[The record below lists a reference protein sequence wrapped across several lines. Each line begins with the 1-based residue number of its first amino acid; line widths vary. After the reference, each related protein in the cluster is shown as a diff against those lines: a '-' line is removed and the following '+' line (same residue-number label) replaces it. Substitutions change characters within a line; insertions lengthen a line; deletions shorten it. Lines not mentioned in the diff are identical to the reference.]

1 MQGVPHMQIRV
12 PSTPVRDPKAARV
25 LADLGRARTRLGRER
40 LGRFAIEGTRLHER
54 ALRAGASVEAA
65 LVGRSFAASGEP
77 RVAAL
82 LEALERGSCE
92 LHVVEDDLLEE
103 LFGGRDLG
111 AIAGLVRLPP
121 SRRLGDLLLAE
132 AEQRQIVL
140 AAVDVE
146 EPGNV
151 GALSRTAL
159 AAGAVAFAAAG
170 ISDPFHPKS
179 VRTSM
184 GAVLRLPVLTYP
196 DAAALHEELVQE
208 RVQIVGTA
216 SRGGVD
222 PRAASF
228 DPHRVALLV
237 GSEPFGLDRGVV
249 AAADLVVSIPMSSE
263 VDSFSVNAA
272 AAILLHEISRAG

>member
-1 MQGVPHMQIRV
+1 MLGSVIAL
-12 PSTPVRDPKAARV
+12 RDLPTMSQDPRASR
-25 LADLGRARTRLGRER
+25 LIADLGRARTRLGRER

-65 LVGRSFAASGEP
+65 LVGRRFAASGEP
-77 RVAAL
+77 RVATL
-82 LEALERGSCE
+82 LEALERSSCE
-92 LHVVEDDLLEE
+92 LHVVDDALLEE
-103 LFGGRDLG
+103 LCEGRDLG

-121 SRRLGDLLLAE
+121 ARRLGDVLPE
-132 AEQRQIVL
+132 ENRRQIVL
-140 AAVDVE
+140 AAVNVE

-151 GALSRTAL
+151 GALARTAL

-184 GAVLRLPVLTYP
+184 GAVMRLPMLTYS
-196 DAAALHEELVQE
+196 DAAALHDDLVRE
-208 RVQIVGTA
+208 NVQVVATA

-222 PRAASF
+222 PRAVRF

-237 GSEPFGLDRGVV
+237 GSEPFGLDRSVSD
-249 AAADLVVSIPMSSE
+249 AADLVVSIPMSSD